1 DDVYDPKVLQ
11 HAKGGAATK
20 ARILAKK
27 GGTWKPLLDMP
38 LATITRDVIETAL
51 SDRKAAGRKAGTI
64 LRDWSA
70 FRAMLADAVD
80 RGHLAA
86 IPLARRPEPIRKLRG
101 NQRVRYLGQK
111 DDENTKPGEGECAR
125 FDKALADWQSDE
137 PGGGDFLRCV
147 AGLALATGMRRGEIV
162 RLTDKIISVRER
174 RIDLTPEITKSDE
187 ARTVHLSDAAV
198 AALKLWRIRGK

>member
-51 SDRKAAGRKAGTI
+51 SDRKAAGRKAGTL

-86 IPLARRPEPIRKLRG
+86 IPMARRPEPIRKLQG
-101 NQRVRYLGQK
+101 DKRVRYLGQY
-111 DDENTKPGEGECAR
+111 DTDEDRVTNNGEAHR
-125 FDKALADWQSDE
+125 FEKALAAFQSDE
-137 PGGGDFLRCV
+137 PGGGD
-147 AGLALATGMRRGEIV
+147 
-162 RLTDKIISVRER
+162 
-174 RIDLTPEITKSDE
+174 
-187 ARTVHLSDAAV
+187 
-198 AALKLWRIRGK
+198 